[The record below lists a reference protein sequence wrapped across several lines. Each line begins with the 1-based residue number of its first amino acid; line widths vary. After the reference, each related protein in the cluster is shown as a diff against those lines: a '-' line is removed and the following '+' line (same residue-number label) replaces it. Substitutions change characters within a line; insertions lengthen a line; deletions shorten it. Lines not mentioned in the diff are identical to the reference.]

1 MESKELAQ
9 HSTGDMRG
17 EHFLTLES
25 SLSVAQVMDKLRDHQ
40 SVVAVFA
47 QEEAWRYLSGEQ
59 LPELLLQGPEALQ
72 QPAAQVAQPLTVLA
86 PADGLD
92 KLYAMLQQHGWVGV
106 GGQGQLQHMLNW
118 TSWAR
123 FAAQR
128 RLTSPYV
135 FSPEWGR
142 NDASVAKV

>member
-25 SLSVAQVMDKLRDHQ
+25 GLSVAQVMDKLRDHQ

-47 QEEAWRYLSGEQ
+47 QEKSWRYLSGEQ

-72 QPAAQVAQPLTVLA
+72 QPASDMARPLAVVAVG
-86 PADGLD
+86 DSLD
-92 KLYAMLQQHGWVGV
+92 KVYGLLQQHAWVGV
-106 GGQGQLQHMLNW
+106 AGQGQLQHMLNW